1 MSLSDDQREFIKSL
15 ADAAGNIEPASVV
28 EAARD
33 PDSPIHELFQ
43 WNETLAAQQQWVDT
57 AKRLIRFV
65 KLEIII
71 ERETVIAPYYVVD
84 PDRPPKSRRYLTL
97 TTAARSRATAREVLS
112 GELHRIS
119 QAISRALA
127 VAAVLGMTNE
137 LQELLENV
145 TALRER
151 ATEERAERRRTRRA
165 RPGGRRP
172 PRGTPRKPRGG
183 GRSGRRRGPPPR
195 PELRT

>member
-1 MSLSDDQREFIKSL
+1 MSLSDDQKEFIKSL
-15 ADAAGNIEPASVV
+15 ADANGNIEPASVV

-33 PDSPIHELFQ
+33 PESPIHSEFQ
-43 WNETLAAQQQWVDT
+43 WDPTLAAQQQWVDT

-71 ERETVIAPYYVVD
+71 ERETVVAPYYIVD
-84 PDRPPKSRRYLTL
+84 PERPPKSKRYLTL
-97 TTAARSRATAREVLS
+97 TVAARSRATAREVLS
-112 GELHRIS
+112 AELHRIS
-119 QAISRALA
+119 QAIARAIS
-127 VAAVLGMTNE
+127 VAAVLGLSEE
-137 LQELLENV
+137 LQALLTDV

-151 ATEERAERRRTRRA
+151 AEEGRAERRRTRRA

-183 GRSGRRRGPPPR
+183 GRPGRRRGPPPR

>member
-15 ADAAGNIEPASVV
+15 ADSNGNIEPASVV

-71 ERETVIAPYYVVD
+71 ERETVIAPFYVVD

-127 VAAVLGMTNE
+127 VAAVLGMSNE

-151 ATEERAERRRTRRA
+151 ATEERAERKRTRRA
-165 RPGGRRP
+165 RPGGKKPRGRPPRSPRGGKPGPRRRP
-172 PRGTPRKPRGG
+172 PR
-183 GRSGRRRGPPPR
+183 S
-195 PELRT
+195 PEMRV